1 VLVDDWMVAAIHGP
15 SEPAELGLLWPAESV
30 SAVRKLRETLNAGNK
45 PPATCYK
52 ITSST
57 HLPTI

>member
-1 VLVDDWMVAAIHGP
+1 MVAAIHGP